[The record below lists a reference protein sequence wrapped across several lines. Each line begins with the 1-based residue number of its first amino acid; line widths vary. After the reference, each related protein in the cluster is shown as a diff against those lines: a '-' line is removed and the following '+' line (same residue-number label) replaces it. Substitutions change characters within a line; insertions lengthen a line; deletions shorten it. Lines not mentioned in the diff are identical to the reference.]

1 MNFEYSD
8 NWTDGFE
15 TVEIARE
22 SKQHDDEPTEPGV
35 VYARAG
41 KWDGVDDADI
51 VAACAEE
58 K

>member
-15 TVEIARE
+15 TVEIPRE
-22 SKQHDDEPTEPGV
+22 SKQYDDDPTEPGV
-35 VYARAG
+35 VYARACQ
-41 KWDGVDDADI
+41 WDGMDDADI
-51 VAACAEE
+51 VAVCAGE